1 MLLSILIAVY
11 QAEEW
16 LPRCLDSIFGQD
28 ISDVE
33 VIVVDDGSKDRS
45 LEIALKYKE
54 KYPELRVFSKN
65 NEGVAATRN
74 VLLQYAKGE

>member
-45 LEIALKYKE
+45 LEIALKYK
-54 KYPELRVFSKN
+54 
-65 NEGVAATRN
+65 
-74 VLLQYAKGE
+74 